1 MAMQVLIS
9 NIDVSAASPLA
20 SLTVMS
26 AASPSPSPT
35 PREFTD
41 DDVQPGPAPLLIIM
55 TLLAVSWLLVRSM
68 RRHLKKVPTD
78 LDVPSRR
85 SES

>member
-1 MAMQVLIS
+1 MRHVLGLR
-9 NIDVSAASPLA
+9 IDGVSMA
-20 SLTVMS
+20 SLTS
-26 AASPSPSPT
+26 SDAIQTTSPSPSPS

-41 DDVQPGPAPLLIIM
+41 DDVQPGPTPLLMIM
-55 TLLAVSWLLVRSM
+55 ALLAVSWFLVRSM
-68 RRHLKKVPTD
+68 RRHLKKVPAD